1 MLQPHSPNS
10 VAQLCKEI
18 VPEGSADE
26 RGAQR
31 VVLGYVLEDQSE
43 GTPASRM
50 RRGEALSGSIA
61 APPTSSAEGAP
72 PPNLPPQSLD
82 IAEAPPS
89 RGSRGARSLMGGFY
103 PAAPLAALNFV
114 SPPRPPGAPPG
125 ESCIHILM

>member
-18 VPEGSADE
+18 VPEGRADE

-61 APPTSSAEGAP
+61 AAEVAQKEPLSSLSE
-72 PPNLPPQSLD
+72 PNLPP
-82 IAEAPPS
+82 PPATLG
-89 RGSRGARSLMGGFY
+89 RL
-103 PAAPLAALNFV
+103 
-114 SPPRPPGAPPG
+114 
-125 ESCIHILM
+125 